1 MPGLFKPGE
10 VRHLVD
16 GCKKAA
22 NTMPDATRA
31 AAGSVGMEVKTAW
44 LGVAARHGAK
54 LGAKIGRRKWNVGY
68 DVKGGTGATTLVS
81 YRGPIHLLYMPTKGH
96 FIGAKLLGTR
106 SSLRKKSQRLGIGA
120 AFSDRS
126 ASGGFK
132 ANRGVIGKKQIK
144 VNYNQYGSVR
154 QQAKTGTLRTRS
166 GAHALTIGGNLRA
179 YAFHPGTRGEQSA
192 WPESKAAAQRIA
204 PAGYGHAVRGELAKS
219 FGKQAGGALKGIL

>member
-10 VRHLVD
+10 LRHLVD

-44 LGVAARHGAK
+44 LGIATKHGAK
-54 LGAKIGRRKWNVGY
+54 PGGKIARRKWNVGY

-81 YRGPIHLLYMPTKGH
+81 YRGPIHLLYMPTKPH

-106 SSLRKKSQRLGIGA
+106 SGLRRKSQRLGIGA

-132 ANRGVIGKKQIK
+132 ANRGVIGAKQVK
-144 VNYNQYGSVR
+144 VNYNQYGSTR
-154 QQAKTGTLRTRS
+154 QQAMKGTMRTRS
-166 GAHALTIGGNLRA
+166 GAHALTIGSNLRA

-192 WPESKAAAQRIA
+192 WPESKAAALRIA
-204 PAGYGHAVRGELAKS
+204 PNGYGREVKKELAKS

>member
-10 VRHLVD
+10 LRHLVD

-44 LGVAARHGAK
+44 LGIAAKSGAK
-54 LGAKIGRRKWNVGY
+54 VGGKIARRRWNVGY
-68 DVKGGTGATTLVS
+68 TVMGGTGATTLVE
-81 YRGPIHLLYMPTKGH
+81 YRGPIHLLYRNTQSH
-96 FIGAKLLGTR
+96 IIGAKLLGTR
-106 SSLRKKSQRLGIGA
+106 TAIRNRSKKLMAGES
-120 AFSDRS
+120 
-126 ASGGFK
+126 
-132 ANRGVIGKKQIK
+132 NRGVFGKKQIK
-144 VNYNQYGSVR
+144 VNYNQYGSIR
-154 QQAKTGTLRTRS
+154 QQAMTGQLRTRR
-166 GAHALTIGGNLRA
+166 GAHAMTIGANLRP
-179 YAFHPGTRGEQSA
+179 YAFHPGTRGKTGA

>member
-44 LGVAARHGAK
+44 LGIAAKNGAK
-54 LGAKIGRRKWNVGY
+54 VGGKIARRRWTVGY
-68 DVKGGTGATTLVS
+68 TVKGGTGATTLVE
-81 YRGPIHLLYMPTKGH
+81 YRGPIHLLYRNTQSH
-96 FIGAKLLGTR
+96 IIGAKLLGTR
-106 SSLRKKSQRLGIGA
+106 TAIRN
-120 AFSDRS
+120 RS
-126 ASGGFK
+126 KNLMAGES
-132 ANRGVIGKKQIK
+132 NRGVFGKKQIR

-154 QQAKTGTLRTRS
+154 QQAKTGQLRTRK
-166 GAHALTIGGNLRA
+166 GKHALTIGANLRP
-179 YAFHPGTRGEQSA
+179 YAFHKGTHGKTGA

>member
-10 VRHLVD
+10 LRHLVD

-44 LGVAARHGAK
+44 LGIAARHGIK
-54 LGAKIGRRKWNVGY
+54 QGGKIKRKKWNVGY
-68 DVKGGTGATTLVS
+68 DVKGGTGATTLVE
-81 YRGPIHLLYMPTKGH
+81 YRGALWIVFFPTKPH

-106 SSLRKKSQRLGIGA
+106 NSLRHKSQRLGIGA
-120 AFSDRS
+120 AFSERS

-132 ANRGVIGKKQIK
+132 ANRGVIGAKQIK
-144 VNYNQYGSVR
+144 VNYNQYGSTR
-154 QQAKTGTLRTRS
+154 QQAMKGTLRTRS
-166 GAHALTIGGNLRA
+166 GAHALTIGSNLRA

-192 WPESKAAAQRIA
+192 WPESKAAALRIA
-204 PAGYGHAVRGELAKS
+204 PNGYGHAVRGELAKS